1 MWSKKIKAKTHGSYE
16 NVIDLLGHNNCDQ
29 LLISVFSL
37 TGWDSITS
45 FLIQSQIKI
54 RQNQRIPVP
63 DSTFHIDRKVFYY
76 KMYITTKQVQLF
88 FKHKNETGSS
98 IASNLLILALF
109 PSWHY
114 YHHHNCGFQSNQNAP
129 STITLIVII
138 IIIITILFTLI
149 LEWWLSQ
156 VLPPGLVQM
165 WG

>member
-1 MWSKKIKAKTHGSYE
+1 MWSKKIKAKNTWIIWKCNWSFRS
-16 NVIDLLGHNNCDQ
+16 Q
-29 LLISVFSL
+29 LISVFSL

-76 KMYITTKQVQLF
+76 KMNITTKQVQLF

-114 YHHHNCGFQSNQNAP
+114 YHHHDCGFHRNQNVP
-129 STITLIVII
+129 ITIIPIVIII
-138 IIIITILFTLI
+138 IIIITILFMLT

-156 VLPPGLVQM
+156 VLPPGLVRM

>member
-1 MWSKKIKAKTHGSYE
+1 MWSKKIKAKNTWI
-16 NVIDLLGHNNCDQ
+16 VWKCDWSFRSQ
-29 LLISVFSL
+29 LISVFSL

-63 DSTFHIDRKVFYY
+63 DSTFHIDWKVFYY
-76 KMYITTKQVQLF
+76 KMNITTKQVPLF
-88 FKHKNETGSS
+88 FMHKNETGSS

-114 YHHHNCGFQSNQNAP
+114 YHHHDCGFHSNQNAP
-129 STITLIVII
+129 ITSTLIVII
-138 IIIITILFTLI
+138 IIIIITILFMLT

-156 VLPPGLVQM
+156 VLPLGLVQM

>member
-1 MWSKKIKAKTHGSYE
+1 MRTWSKKIKVKNTWNIWKCNWSFKS
-16 NVIDLLGHNNCDQ
+16 Q
-29 LLISVFSL
+29 LISVLSL
-37 TGWDSITS
+37 TGWDGITS
-45 FLIQSQIKI
+45 FLIQLQIKI
-54 RQNQRIPVP
+54 RQNQRIPVTH
-63 DSTFHIDRKVFYY
+63 STFHIDKKVFHY
-76 KMYITTKQVQLF
+76 KMNITTKQVPLF
-88 FKHKNETGSS
+88 FMHKNETESS

-114 YHHHNCGFQSNQNAP
+114 YHHHDCGFHSNQNAP

-138 IIIITILFTLI
+138 IIIKTILFMLT

>member
-1 MWSKKIKAKTHGSYE
+1 MWSKKIKAKNTWIIWKCNWSFRS
-16 NVIDLLGHNNCDQ
+16 Q
-29 LLISVFSL
+29 LISVFSL
-37 TGWDSITS
+37 TGWDSITG

-63 DSTFHIDRKVFYY
+63 DSPFHIDRKVFYY
-76 KMYITTKQVQLF
+76 KMNITMKQVQLF

-114 YHHHNCGFQSNQNAP
+114 YHHHDCVFHSNQNAP
-129 STITLIVII
+129 ITIIHIVII
-138 IIIITILFTLI
+138 IIIITILFMLT

>member
-1 MWSKKIKAKTHGSYE
+1 MWSKKIKAKNTWIIWKCNWSFRS
-16 NVIDLLGHNNCDQ
+16 Q
-29 LLISVFSL
+29 LISVFSL
-37 TGWDSITS
+37 TGWDSITG

-63 DSTFHIDRKVFYY
+63 DSPFHIDRKVFYY
-76 KMYITTKQVQLF
+76 KMNITMKQVQLF

-98 IASNLLILALF
+98 IASHLLILALF

-114 YHHHNCGFQSNQNAP
+114 YHHHDCVFHSNQNAP
-129 STITLIVII
+129 ITIIHIVII
-138 IIIITILFTLI
+138 IIIITILFMLT
-149 LEWWLSQ
+149 LEWWLSR

>member
-1 MWSKKIKAKTHGSYE
+1 MWSKKIKAKNTWIIWKCNWSFRS
-16 NVIDLLGHNNCDQ
+16 Q
-29 LLISVFSL
+29 LISVFSL

-63 DSTFHIDRKVFYY
+63 DSPFHIDRKVFYY
-76 KMYITTKQVQLF
+76 KMNITMKQVQLF

-98 IASNLLILALF
+98 IASNLLTLALF

-114 YHHHNCGFQSNQNAP
+114 YHHHDCVFHSNQNAP
-129 STITLIVII
+129 ITIIHIVII
-138 IIIITILFTLI
+138 IIIITILFMLT

-156 VLPPGLVQM
+156 VLPPGLVRM